1 MVGYSASL
9 RILHIANDFEI
20 LRLLN
25 FLVFCWSVEHF
36 WREHHWHLA
45 LYQAFERKPSLAKS
59 ESSLIGHQTCIS
71 PHGDQESPEP
81 DFLSKWSVTCIKM
94 TIIILP
100 ELQWLLYVDLRLA
113 YQYQFP
119 FQQWLLSWCD
129 RTFDFGMEIRHSW
142 HFNNI
147 CSRATT
153 CLYYLWPVAS
163 WNAGLYV

>member
-1 MVGYSASL
+1 MSEVDG
-9 RILHIANDFEI
+9 
-20 LRLLN
+20 RLFSQFKN
-25 FLVFCWSVEHF
+25 FAYCKWFWNSSTSEFSGFLLKCWT
-36 WREHHWHLA
+36 L
-45 LYQAFERKPSLAKS
+45 LKGTSLAFSTLPGIWTEAKS
-59 ESSLIGHQTCIS
+59 CKIRIIS
-71 PHGDQESPEP
+71 QP

-94 TIIILP
+94 TIITLP

-113 YQYQFP
+113 FQYQFP

-147 CSRATT
+147 YSRATT
-153 CLYYLWPVAS
+153 RLYYLWPVAS